1 MWGCA
6 RKVPHERKNIERY
19 ITKLIK
25 ENLAAFE
32 PKHDFSRY
40 PAGAGSDV
48 ENHGPGSERLIG
60 VNETLNFRIF
70 LRMDQAR
77 GKRLP
82 TRTKKSPVSAARRTL
97 RSRTCTSE
105 MSRLSVSYR
114 S

>member
-1 MWGCA
+1 MSALGVRRERVALFQWVQAPALRQHQEGDVGLCA
-6 RKVPHERKNIERY
+6 EG
-19 ITKLIK
+19 
-25 ENLAAFE
+25 AA
-32 PKHDFSRY
+32 R
-40 PAGAGSDV
+40 

-60 VNETLNFRIF
+60 VNEKLDFRIF
-70 LRMDQAR
+70 MRMDQAR